1 MNFMHLPRLSGFLSQ
16 MQERTDLRRAFS
28 PECRGREGS
37 APAFGTRRIVQDTPG
52 GYYGGMIADLK
63 KRALHRSRI
72 LEGQMRGLQKMIDNE
87 DYCMDIITQSLAI
100 QKSLGSLNKL
110 IVENHLRT
118 HVSDMFE
125 AGGEQQDVAIAE
137 LLKVFELNNN
147 RGTDS

>member
-1 MNFMHLPRLSGFLSQ
+1 
-16 MQERTDLRRAFS
+16 
-28 PECRGREGS
+28 
-37 APAFGTRRIVQDTPG
+37 
-52 GYYGGMIADLK
+52 MIADLK

-125 AGGEQQDVAIAE
+125 AGGEQQNVAIAE